1 MELKVGENAVSPS
14 ILSVELMVLAL
25 FVVSEAVEISIARY
39 AFPKY

>member
-25 FVVSEAVEISIARY
+25 FVISEVSRNIHS
-39 AFPKY
+39 